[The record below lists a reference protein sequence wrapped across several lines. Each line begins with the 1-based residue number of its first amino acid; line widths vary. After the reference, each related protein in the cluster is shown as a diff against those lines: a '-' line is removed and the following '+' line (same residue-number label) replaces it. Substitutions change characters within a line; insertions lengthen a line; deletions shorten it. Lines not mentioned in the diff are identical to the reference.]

1 MHVGG
6 EAAKTEARVKMASAS
21 VKILRAPKRSAIQ
34 PLAGINTASVI
45 R

>member
-1 MHVGG
+1 
-6 EAAKTEARVKMASAS
+6 MANAS